1 MIEVRELQA
10 LLEALIPTISD
21 DFRCDDHADEPCMGI
36 TISTT
41 DGNNWN
47 YQTGDNSFTG
57 ACYGDRHWSTGC
69 LSRETDCEDLAR
81 ELVDQLLDQLH

>member
-1 MIEVRELQA
+1 MINVNEIKE

-21 DFRCDDHADEPCMGI
+21 DFRCDDEDYPCMGI

-41 DGNNWN
+41 SGSDWN
-47 YQTGDNSFTG
+47 YQTGDNSFVG
-57 ACYGDRHWSTGC
+57 GCYGDKYWSTGC

-81 ELVDQLLDQLH
+81 ELFDQLLDQIH